1 MSTLYVDE
9 YGATVRFSQGLV
21 VVEKDGEELS
31 SMRLQELECAVIHEN
46 CGITSSAVGAF
57 LKNGVDVSFIS
68 RGGEYLG
75 KLEPAVGRNIELR
88 KAQYHAAEDSDFSIG
103 IARALVTGK
112 ITNMRTILMRY
123 ARADRGLQADDAAD
137 RLKAAGDSAA
147 SCQSPDALLGIEGT
161 ASREYFAAFPAILD
175 DEWKFEG
182 RNRRP
187 PQDPVNAMLGF
198 AYALLENELE
208 RAVSICGLD
217 PYCGFMHQDLYGR
230 QGLVLDLMEEFR
242 SVLADSVVLN
252 CCNRSI
258 VDPVSDFEE
267 RDGGVFLNE
276 AGRRRFF
283 AAFYRRMQE
292 TVTPKPGEAPLAYR
306 EVCLRQARL
315 IADCIKRGVSD
326 YVPFVVK

>member
-9 YGATVRFSQGLV
+9 YGATVRFSQGLII
-21 VVEKDGEELS
+21 VEKDEEELA
-31 SMRLQELECAVIHEN
+31 SMRLQELECAVIQEN

-88 KAQYHAAEDSDFSIG
+88 KAQYRIAEDDTFSLG
-103 IARALVTGK
+103 IARALVAGK
-112 ITNMRTILMRY
+112 IANMRTILMRY
-123 ARADRGLQADDAAD
+123 ARADRRAQADDAAG

-147 SCQSPDALLGIEGT
+147 SCKSPDALLGIEGT

-175 DEWKFEG
+175 DGWTFDG

-208 RAVSICGLD
+208 RAASVCGLD
-217 PYCGFMHQDLYGR
+217 PYCGFMHSDAYGR

-242 SVLADSVVLN
+242 SVLADSVVLS
-252 CCNRSI
+252 CCNRSM
-258 VDPVSDFEE
+258 VDAASDFEE
-267 RDGGVFLNE
+267 RDGGVFLKE

-292 TVTPKPGEAPLAYR
+292 TVTPGPDEPAQTYR
-306 EVCLRQARL
+306 EVCLRQARRM
-315 IADCIKRGVSD
+315 ADCIKRGVPD
-326 YVPFVVK
+326 YAAFAVK